1 MTKKDLEI
9 WRTQSN
15 GEEGTPHIPLS
26 SREEAWMGR
35 NKEHYSLFMSFNFTT
50 QVHQIK
56 KEKDMKKLN
65 SKKFKFKNQI
75 TKTKFKNK

>member
-1 MTKKDLEI
+1 
-9 WRTQSN
+9 
-15 GEEGTPHIPLS
+15 
-26 SREEAWMGR
+26 
-35 NKEHYSLFMSFNFTT
+35 MSFNFTT

-75 TKTKFKNK
+75 TKTKNQRKAIPTKLEEIGKENFKEGNQKQKRKKKLSKNQIKKNQSYLQI